1 MPKILVVDD
10 VYSARLKTMLLLR
23 NAGVYTVFSANNGA
37 ASLKLALTIQPDVI
51 VMDIIMPDMDGI
63 TALQEL
69 RARGIT
75 CPVIAYTSRREERP
89 GEFRAYGFD
98 AYVSRSESSHK
109 LLDTV
114 SGLVQH
120 QGQALSNYVL
130 SPL

>member
-1 MPKILVVDD
+1 
-10 VYSARLKTMLLLR
+10 
-23 NAGVYTVFSANNGA
+23 
-37 ASLKLALTIQPDVI
+37 
-51 VMDIIMPDMDGI
+51 MDIIMPDMDGI